1 MQAEAGED
9 CGDGVEVEQ
18 ERSDEG
24 GSAEE
29 ASSDREGEGHL
40 PTAGCP
46 ISRLAGSACIWIK
59 AQSQQLH
66 GSSRCVTSAN
76 AALPA
81 LACGPLL
88 QSPLLSWR
96 SARQCP

>member
-1 MQAEAGED
+1 MQTEAEED
-9 CGDGVEVEQ
+9 CGDDVEVEQ

-66 GSSRCVTSAN
+66 GSSRYLYHL
-76 AALPA
+76 AASPVLMLPC
-81 LACGPLL
+81 LP
-88 QSPLLSWR
+88 SPVAPSCR
-96 SARQCP
+96 AHC